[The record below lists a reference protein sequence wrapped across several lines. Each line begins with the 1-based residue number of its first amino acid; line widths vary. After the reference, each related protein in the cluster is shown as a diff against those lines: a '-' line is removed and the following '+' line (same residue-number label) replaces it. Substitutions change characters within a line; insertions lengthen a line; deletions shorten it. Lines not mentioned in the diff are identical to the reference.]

1 MRLMQRKANPT
12 RQPVR
17 SRQGNSPNWRT
28 LALACLVAVGGGCV
42 DLGGKDPALR
52 TARSFL
58 NDQKIE
64 RLVKE
69 RIAADE
75 KLAASR
81 VKAVSYDGVVLLVGQ
96 VPAAALRDKAE
107 QAIRDM
113 PEVRRIHNEL
123 QVSGA
128 TSLMARANDDWL
140 TTKVVSRFVASDQVN
155 ASRVKVVAEDG
166 VVYLVGILPEA
177 EARQAAEVA
186 RTVFGVN
193 KVVKVFD
200 YLDG

>member
-1 MRLMQRKANPT
+1 MSRRRRRRLRRHRRQRPCAAH
-12 RQPVR
+12 R
-17 SRQGNSPNWRT
+17 
-28 LALACLVAVGGGCV
+28 
-42 DLGGKDPALR
+42 
-52 TARSFL
+52 RSFL